1 MFSPLVSGNT
11 ELPDPTRPA
20 NYVVVDDEGPIFFEE
35 IETRERISLKLS
47 AIRISANDKT
57 AIVNGK
63 LVRIGDEVDT
73 AIIIEINRLSVVV
86 SHEDKKIIVRL
97 YNKQVVKDYKSSK

>member
-20 NYVVVDDEGPIFFEE
+20 NYVVDDEEPIFFEE
-35 IETRERISLKLS
+35 IETREKISLKLS
-47 AIRISANDKT
+47 AIRISASDKS

-63 LVRIGDEVDT
+63 LVRIGDEIDT
-73 AIIIEINRLSVVV
+73 ATIIEINRLSVVV

-97 YNKQVVKDYKSSK
+97 YNKQFVKDYKPSK